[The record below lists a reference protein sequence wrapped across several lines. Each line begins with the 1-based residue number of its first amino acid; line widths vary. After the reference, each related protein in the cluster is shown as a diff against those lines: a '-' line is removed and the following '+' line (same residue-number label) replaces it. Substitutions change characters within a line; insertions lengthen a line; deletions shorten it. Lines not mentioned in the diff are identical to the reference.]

1 MRYKTYN
8 KNKRFVDVQRV
19 HKIQEIEKRF
29 YSLPLSE
36 GFHGRQLKTVSLKL
50 GLDILL

>member
-8 KNKRFVDVQRV
+8 KNKMFVDAERV

-29 YSLPLSE
+29 YNLPFLE
-36 GFHGRQLKTVSLKL
+36 DFDGR
-50 GLDILL
+50 